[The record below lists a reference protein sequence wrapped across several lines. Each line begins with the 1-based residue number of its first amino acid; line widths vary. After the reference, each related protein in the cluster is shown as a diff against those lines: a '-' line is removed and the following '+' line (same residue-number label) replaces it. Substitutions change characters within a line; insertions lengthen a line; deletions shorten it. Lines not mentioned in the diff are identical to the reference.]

1 MFTGVRSIR
10 SVVVLLSVVAALAAS
25 VGCAATRPPD
35 HAAEV
40 RLSLDSATYARGE
53 PVRAAVSVTNVGACD
68 LLVPSLDND
77 GLKFRR
83 GRPGVGELLVRRPVL
98 PNQAAGQPRLI
109 SPGESTGRTFL
120 FCDLTDEAGEWGLMV
135 GLSGCRG
142 AEAGSPPLS
151 TCYSEPAPFAV
162 SHERMFE
169 RDPYSGIVVR
179 RQAVALAREKGGAD
193 GTVPA
198 RAVLVPLGETGLY
211 VWVVLLG
218 AEDDPLSAPA
228 AFTVNAYSG
237 VVKALEIGES
247 PQERTD

>member
-83 GRPGVGELLVRRPVL
+83 GRPGVGELLVRRPHPDRPASRRSWRAL
-98 PNQAAGQPRLI
+98 GAAAHASRAELDRRAKGAAAVPHPRQC
-109 SPGESTGRTFL
+109 PRAGRTLCTFG
-120 FCDLTDEAGEWGLMV
+120 TKR
-135 GLSGCRG
+135 SRY
-142 AEAGSPPLS
+142 
-151 TCYSEPAPFAV
+151 T
-162 SHERMFE
+162 RT
-169 RDPYSGIVVR
+169 R
-179 RQAVALAREKGGAD
+179 R
-193 GTVPA
+193 
-198 RAVLVPLGETGLY
+198 
-211 VWVVLLG
+211 
-218 AEDDPLSAPA
+218 
-228 AFTVNAYSG
+228 
-237 VVKALEIGES
+237 
-247 PQERTD
+247 